1 MSQYFESC
9 PVCKSSK
16 YEVINPSTSAFY
28 MWSCGSVYLNICLE
42 CGCVYLPN
50 AFLDKAR
57 KKYKE
62 RKKNDQTRT

>member
-1 MSQYFESC
+1 MKRHFESC

-16 YEVINPSTSAFY
+16 HEIISASHESFH
-28 MWSCGSVYLNICLE
+28 MWSCGYVLLNACLE

-50 AFLDKAR
+50 THLDTAQ

-62 RKKNDQTRT
+62 REKNDQTRT